1 MARNMSQEKEGTDND
16 IEVEESAEEILSEGM
31 DPKFEEITR
40 SSLLISAFSYLDPE
54 SFVFSNRPY
63 LLGGEGL
70 IDDKKA
76 RLDIETAYG
85 QLNLPDLFKQF
96 DFVLNVASYIP
107 FKIKEDLVIS
117 PNIYNIKSMHKDTY
131 SIILLLTPW
140 SDLNISSLVNEL
152 DVLVE
157 DYSGTLQRVK
167 HQIKKDLLS
176 EPDGEQEL
184 DEATDLLF
192 QKIYFEIFLE
202 RRLIGGVEI
211 PRKASNLFAVIFQ
224 EGKIE
229 KSFLCL
235 NKECGYHYREE
246 DVDEDLK
253 CSNCGEK
260 LSIAPPLFSVENISL
275 AFPQDLLNKEKNGE
289 KYISPIDCYYLC
301 QASNLPPDLRLV
313 TFRIDQD
320 IFQWLIP
327 FPSKAFFQYRDSED
341 NIALYSQ
348 WRRYEKGENEG
359 KIIVVTGIADSQIE
373 GGDTV
378 PQIMNRVFTRNLS
391 DAVKKKWD
399 RPTMIKKSI
408 LSTWHL
414 SKWVKMKGEVTPE
427 ELLQWHNLQ
436 LEEIPKD

>member
-1 MARNMSQEKEGTDND
+1 MNQENENSDTA
-16 IEVEESAEEILSEGM
+16 VETQDFEERSI

-40 SSLLISAFSYLDPE
+40 SSLLISAFSHLDPE
-54 SFVFSNRPY
+54 TFIFTNRPY

-70 IDDKKA
+70 IEDSKA

-96 DFVLNVASYIP
+96 DFVLNVASYLP
-107 FKIKEDLVIS
+107 FKIKEDLVIT
-117 PNIYNIKSMHKDTY
+117 PNIYSVKSMHGDTF
-131 SIILLLTPW
+131 SVILLVTPW

-152 DVLVE
+152 DVLVT

-167 HQIKKDLLS
+167 HQVKEESLS
-176 EPDGEQEL
+176 NLEGDKQL
-184 DEATDLLF
+184 DVATDLLF

-211 PRKASNLFAVIFQ
+211 PRKPSNLFAVVFQ

-229 KSFLCL
+229 KSYVCL
-235 NKECGYHYREE
+235 NKECGYHYQES
-246 DVDEDLK
+246 DVGEDLL
-253 CSNCGEK
+253 CSNCGNK
-260 LSIAPPLFSVENISL
+260 LSIAPPLFTVENISL
-275 AFPQDLLNKEKNGE
+275 AFPQDLLDKEKNGE

-301 QASNLPPDLRLV
+301 QASNLPPELRLV

-327 FPSKAFFQYRDSED
+327 FPSKAFFQYRDSDD
-341 NIALYSQ
+341 NLALYSQ
-348 WRRYEKGENEG
+348 WRRYERGSDPESEG
-359 KIIVVTGIADSQIE
+359 KVIIVTGIADSRIE

-378 PQIMNRVFTRNLS
+378 PQIMNRVFTRNLNE
-391 DAVKKKWD
+391 AVKKKWD
-399 RPTMIKKSI
+399 RPTMVKKSI
-408 LSTWHL
+408 LSSWHL

-427 ELLQWHNLQ
+427 ELVQWQNLE